1 MRIGNFIKSKV
12 LPKPFPFSR
21 YESFM
26 SPLMIR
32 YTLEYWVLLKSP
44 TSTFL
49 YGLASMLSRIMAAC
63 WDCLAMTVLDL
74 ASKRDDSTFL
84 IVPRLGSIRKDCKCT
99 LRSEERRV
107 GKEGRCRCGLD

>member
-32 YTLEYWVLLKSP
+32 YTLEYRVLLKSP

-63 WDCLAMTVLDL
+63 WDCLSLTVLDL
-74 ASKRDDSTFL
+74 ASNRVDPTFL
-84 IVPRLGSIRKDCKCT
+84 IVPSLGSLRKDCSRT
-99 LRSEERRV
+99 HY
-107 GKEGRCRCGLD
+107 